1 MKKKILNNWGLKIG
15 SLVLAFV
22 IWFLVVQID
31 DPKENK
37 TFSGI
42 PVVMTNTGLLDQQ
55 NKVYE
60 VLDNTDTIRV
70 TVRAPQSVID
80 DLRASDIVAEADMS
94 KLTEINTIGISLR
107 VLNNDVD
114 SIKANPDVLKLNV
127 ENKSSKWV
135 SVRYGATGEVAE
147 GYMVGSVQPDQTRI
161 EVSGP
166 ESSVE
171 RISYASVEIDVSG
184 ATTDV
189 SANVEI
195 SLYDA
200 DGNLL
205 ILPSVTKNMNYVR
218 MAAEVLATKEVP
230 IVLNTV
236 GTPAAGFRQTGEVES
251 DYSAV
256 MLAGSASDLAGVNSI
271 VVPAEL
277 LNISDAQENVS
288 TVVNLREYLPDGV
301 RLADSSFNGR
311 MQVTV
316 YIEPEVQRT
325 FDIAPEDVSVIN
337 VPQGFEVQLSDGNEG
352 AHELRIT
359 GLEAEVSVL
368 QENALA
374 ATIDIAGWM
383 EEQGMEKLSPG
394 TYSIPVSFTLPENV
408 QVEEPVSLRAVI
420 VELEES

>member
-1 MKKKILNNWGLKIG
+1 
-15 SLVLAFV
+15 
-22 IWFLVVQID
+22 
-31 DPKENK
+31 
-37 TFSGI
+37 
-42 PVVMTNTGLLDQQ
+42 
-55 NKVYE
+55 
-60 VLDNTDTIRV
+60 
-70 TVRAPQSVID
+70 
-80 DLRASDIVAEADMS
+80 
-94 KLTEINTIGISLR
+94 
-107 VLNNDVD
+107 
-114 SIKANPDVLKLNV
+114 
-127 ENKSSKWV
+127 
-135 SVRYGATGEVAE
+135 
-147 GYMVGSVQPDQTRI
+147 
-161 EVSGP
+161 
-166 ESSVE
+166 
-171 RISYASVEIDVSG
+171 
-184 ATTDV
+184 
-189 SANVEI
+189 
-195 SLYDA
+195 
-200 DGNLL
+200 
-205 ILPSVTKNMNYVR
+205 

-352 AHELRIT
+352 THELRIK